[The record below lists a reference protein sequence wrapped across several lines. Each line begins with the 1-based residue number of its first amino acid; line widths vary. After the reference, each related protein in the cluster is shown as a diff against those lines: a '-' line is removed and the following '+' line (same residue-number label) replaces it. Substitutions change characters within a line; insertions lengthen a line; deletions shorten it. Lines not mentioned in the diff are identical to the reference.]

1 MGLAVSGAYFV
12 GLLRRKENPAER
24 ALWTKLDLPELYE
37 QRRRRRTL
45 GMTIM
50 ALISVAFFL
59 GANFINPQVRPRA
72 ALAFW
77 LVLLILLVWL
87 CGLALVDLADL
98 RGYGYHNGAMFAAYA
113 GGQAQAI
120 ALGGRYDGAGA
131 IFGRARPAT
140 GFSLDLRRV
149 ANGLSEPEPRLGI
162 LAPYS
167 TDASLRTRVQALRAA
182 GERVVTELPGQAAH
196 RTESGCDRV
205 LVLEQGEWQIR
216 PLA

>member
-1 MGLAVSGAYFV
+1 VNGLHLLLTGLVSGMGLAVSGAYFV

-98 RGYGYHNGAMFAAYA
+98 RRLRGGLRGAARRMFYEEM
-113 GGQAQAI
+113 
-120 ALGGRYDGAGA
+120 GRPYPFDGSQG
-131 IFGRARPAT
+131 
-140 GFSLDLRRV
+140 D
-149 ANGLSEPEPRLGI
+149 
-162 LAPYS
+162 
-167 TDASLRTRVQALRAA
+167 
-182 GERVVTELPGQAAH
+182 
-196 RTESGCDRV
+196 
-205 LVLEQGEWQIR
+205 EQK
-216 PLA
+216 